1 MNFSPR
7 TTLYRGSL
15 ATFILLLIA
24 YGAYEAYDLIAGP
37 SITILSPK
45 SGSIITDSLVTI
57 EGETENVTWIS
68 LLGRPITINEHG
80 VFKEKLL
87 LPPGYSILTLE
98 AKDRLGRRITT
109 EIAVVRAGGE
119 LTASTTATTTIP
131 LGTSATTTSSTPITA
146 TP

>member
-15 ATFILLLIA
+15 IAFVLLLAA
-24 YGAYEAYDLIAGP
+24 YGTYEAYDLIAGP
-37 SITILSPK
+37 SITVLSPK
-45 SGSIITDSLVTI
+45 EGAVITDSLVTI
-57 EGETENVTWIS
+57 EGETKNVTWIS

-98 AKDRLGRRITT
+98 AKDRLGRRISKN
-109 EIAVVRAGGE
+109 IAVVRAGGE
-119 LTASTTATTTIP
+119 LTASTTATTTHLGIP
-131 LGTSATTTSSTPITA
+131 ATTTSSTPLTA

>member
-15 ATFILLLIA
+15 VTFMLLLMA

-45 SGSIITDSLVTI
+45 NGTIITDSLITI
-57 EGETENVTWIS
+57 EGETKNVTWIS

-98 AKDRLGRRITT
+98 AKDRLGRRIAT
-109 EIAVVRAGGE
+109 EIAVVRAGSE
-119 LTASTTATTTIP
+119 LTASTTAEIP
-131 LGTSATTTSSTPITA
+131 MGIPATTTSSTPLTA